1 MMAGMVKI
9 GILGALGRMGQ
20 AIAAE
25 VIEAEGMEIVAV
37 CDRPDHAQV
46 GKPYP
51 GTGAPLSSG
60 AAQVFS
66 EADIVIDFTPPGATA
81 DHAELAAKLGKG
93 LVVGTTGL
101 SAEDEAAL
109 DKAAAV
115 TAIMQ
120 AGNYSL
126 GVNLLMA
133 LVRDAASRLGPD
145 WDIDILE
152 MHHRHKVDAPS
163 GTALML
169 GDAAAAGRGVDLG
182 DVRTPARE
190 GITGE
195 RKEGSIGFAA
205 LRGGSVIGEHEVIF
219 ASQNERLVLSHKAE
233 NRSLFAAGA
242 VRAAAWLAGQ
252 KPGRYAMKD
261 VLGL

>member
-1 MMAGMVKI
+1 MAALVKI
-9 GILGALGRMGQ
+9 GILGAMGRMGR

-25 VIEAEGMEIVAV
+25 VIEADGMELVAV
-37 CDRPDHAQV
+37 CDRPDHTQV

-51 GTGAPLSSG
+51 GADASLVSA
-60 AAQVFS
+60 AAQVF
-66 EADIVIDFTPPGATA
+66 ADADVVIDFTPPGATA
-81 DHAELAAKLGKG
+81 EHAALAAKHGKG
-93 LVVGTTGL
+93 IVVGTTGL
-101 SAEDEAAL
+101 SSADEAAL
-109 DKAAAV
+109 NKAAEV
-115 TAIMQ
+115 VPVMQ

-133 LVRDAASRLGPD
+133 LVREAASKLGTD

-169 GDAAAAGRGVDLG
+169 GEAAAAGRGKPLG
-182 DVRTPARE
+182 EVRTPARE
-190 GITGE
+190 GLTGE
-195 RKEGSIGFAA
+195 REEGSIGFAA

-219 ASQNERLVLSHKAE
+219 ASANERLVLSHKAE
-233 NRSLFAAGA
+233 NRGLFAAGA
-242 VRAAAWLAGQ
+242 VKAAAWLAAQ
-252 KPGRYAMKD
+252 KPGRYSMKD